1 MIGTIN
7 WLTSQIQK
15 LWIELSS
22 LWTTKLFIL
31 GNKEVSLKFILELI
45 FSLIIAFL
53 IARLIKELI
62 KRLFLARFVQE
73 RGSLEALSALL
84 SYTLTILAFLVVL
97 QTVGISLSSLTIF
110 AGAIGIGFGIGL
122 QDLASNF
129 ISGITLLFEQSIKVG
144 DFIQIDDL
152 SGVVENISIRSTIIK
167 TIDGVFVIVPNKT
180 FLENKVI
187 NWTYKDPKVRIHVPI
202 DVPDESDPLVV
213 AESLL
218 AAARRELDVLPSP
231 CPEVHFKGFRE
242 GMDFELLVWIN
253 DHQKKDEITSSLYFF
268 IEEELRDRGVD
279 RPIAQRRIYIDNFK
293 QMGSWSQKFTG
304 EELANDSSVS
314 TVLNHEKS
322 QLASQKTTNIPL
334 LRNLLRQVSYF
345 EKCSDTELRH
355 IILRGYKRVLEADE
369 IICRENEP
377 GDCFYIILS
386 GAVEVFV
393 ESINKQVATRHPG
406 EFIGEMSLLMGT
418 PRTATLRTLEPTVL
432 FVVDRENLQS
442 LLEKQPDLADKISVE
457 LSKRQETLERLGIKI
472 AANAP
477 NETPFTQIRK
487 RIQAIFGI

>member
-1 MIGTIN
+1 MNWTID
-7 WLTSQIQK
+7 WLTSQIKK
-15 LWIELSS
+15 LLIELSS

-31 GNKEVSLKFILELI
+31 GNKDISLKFLTELI
-45 FSLIIAFL
+45 FSLVIAFF

-97 QTVGISLSSLTIF
+97 QSVGISLSSLTIF

-129 ISGITLLFEQSIKVG
+129 ISGITILFEQSIKVG
-144 DFIQIDDL
+144 DFIEIDDL
-152 SGVVENISIRSTIIK
+152 SGIVENISIRSTIIK
-167 TIDGVFVIVPNKT
+167 TIDGVFVIVPNKN

-218 AAARRELDVLPSP
+218 AAARREPNILLSP
-231 CPEVHFKGFRE
+231 CPEVQFKGFQE
-242 GMDFELLVWIN
+242 GMDFELLVWIS
-253 DHQKKDEITSSLYFF
+253 DRQKKDEITSSLYFF

-279 RPIAQRRIYIDNFK
+279 RPIPQRRLYIDNLKELSSF
-293 QMGSWSQKFTG
+293 SQKSSV
-304 EELANDSSVS
+304 EELANNSSIN
-314 TVLNHEKS
+314 TELNQENS
-322 QLASQKTTNIPL
+322 QLASQKSTNIPL

-377 GDCFYIILS
+377 GDSFYIILS

-418 PRTATLRTLEPTVL
+418 PRTATLRTLEATVL
-432 FVVDRENLQS
+432 FVVDRDNLQS

-472 AANAP
+472 AGNAQ